1 MNSTNSNS
9 LTSDTLLAPV
19 QEDGKLITAPRSRI
33 KNAKAAHESYMRMKT
48 ADENASYTRAKV
60 QAMLDGEAPYD
71 QAAQRMNGLAEMCN
85 VNWGQGEQL
94 LALATSPYI
103 DLVESVDHLCTM
115 PTNFGDPT
123 ARLDWE
129 QTMAEEFSRMVRGW
143 PEFFPRY
150 QFLIHQFLAHGVGVA
165 FREDEI
171 DWRWQIAPLGDFLI
185 PRQTRASDEEI
196 EIGAVVR
203 GMPPH
208 ELFSK
213 IEDEEAA
220 KELGWNVLAVKK
232 ALMNATQADKYN
244 ASWSEWET
252 LQREFKNNDL
262 GVSGAAY
269 TSEVKLVFMWVKEL
283 DGTVSQYVF
292 PEKLNDDGDEFLYVN
307 RSRYSKSSEV
317 FNTFCYGVGT
327 NGYFHSIR
335 GLGHKI
341 FSIVQALNRLRC
353 RFFDSLMTSSM
364 LMLEPESEQAMEDL
378 SLIHFGPFVI
388 KPPNVKFI
396 QKDYPNFGNSLIP
409 GLNELNSLLQQQSG
423 QYSTEAIFNQAK
435 ERTQYEVQ
443 AQLESLSNISISA
456 LSLFYQPWE
465 RLMKETVRRVARP
478 DYFPQ
483 DPGGEQVA
491 EFRERCM
498 ARGVPEEALMSIDPS
513 RVRVVRAIGNG
524 SSAARSAIMRQVYE
538 LSANFDPQGRQQAI
552 RDLTRTIGGVEAADR
567 YAPAPENQRPPMET
581 KTAELENI
589 LLMQGNEI
597 QVLPSEMHPIHFP
610 VHLDALE
617 QLIASIDSGEQPLE
631 EAAPKLF
638 PLHTHAS
645 AHAEFMVGEPDYPQI
660 KKRLQQIDEVAW
672 NLAKRL
678 EKLRRDAALAQEEA
692 AADPNNPEAP
702 AAQGQTNAANP
713 NALPDTLQRQMVEAS
728 TKLRIAEET
737 HSQQLRHR
745 EEAFRQSQA
754 LKDAEVAASIARK
767 QYT

>member
-1 MNSTNSNS
+1 MNDSTSY
-9 LTSDTLLAPV
+9 TSDTLLAPV
-19 QEDGKLITAPRSRI
+19 QEDGKLLRSRI
-33 KNAKAAHESYMRMKT
+33 KDAKSAHEAYKRMKK
-48 ADENASYTRAKV
+48 ADENSAWTRARV
-60 QAMLDGEAPYD
+60 QAMLDGELPHDPAV
-71 QAAQRMNGLAEMCN
+71 QRQNGLADSCN

-94 LALATSPYI
+94 LSMATSPYI
-103 DLVESVDHLCTM
+103 DLVESVDHLCTI
-115 PTNFGDPT
+115 PTNFGDDT

-129 QTMAEEFSRMVRGW
+129 HVMAEEFSRMVRGW

-196 EIGAVVR
+196 EISAVVR
-203 GMPPH
+203 GVPPH
-208 ELFSK
+208 ELFNK
-213 IEDEEAA
+213 IEDENLA
-220 KELGWNVLAVKK
+220 KELGWKVSAVKK
-232 ALMNATQADKYN
+232 ALMKASQGDTANANTN
-244 ASWSEWET
+244 EWET

-262 GVSGAAY
+262 GTTGAAY
-269 TSEVKLVFMWVKEL
+269 ASEVKLVFMWVKEL
-283 DGTVSQYVF
+283 NGTVSQYIF
-292 PEKLNDDGDEFLYVN
+292 PEDLEDSDDFLYVN
-307 RSRYSKSSEV
+307 RSRFENSSQV
-317 FNTFCYGVGT
+317 FNTFCYGVGS

-335 GLGHKI
+335 GLGHKV

-364 LMLEPESEQAMEDL
+364 LMLEPESEDAIEDL

-396 QKDYPNFGNSLIP
+396 QKDYPNFGQSIIP
-409 GLNELNSLLQQQSG
+409 GLGDLNTLLQQQAG
-423 QYSTEAIFNQAK
+423 QYSTEATFRQDK
-435 ERTQYEVQ
+435 ERTRYEVQ
-443 AQLESLSNISISA
+443 AHLESLANISVAA

-465 RLMKETVRRVARP
+465 RLLRETVRRVARQ

-483 DPGGEQVA
+483 DPGGQYVA
-491 EFRERCM
+491 EFRARCV
-498 ARGVPEEALMSIDPS
+498 ARGVPEEALAAIDPS

-567 YAPAPENQRPPMET
+567 YTPAPENQRPPMEA

-589 LLMQGNEI
+589 LLMQGNQV
-597 QVLPSEMHPIHFP
+597 QVLPSEMHAVQFP

-617 QLIASIDSGEQPLE
+617 QLLADIDSGEQIFE

-645 AHAEFMVGEPDYPQI
+645 AHAEFMVGEPDYPAI
-660 KKRLQQIDEVAW
+660 KKRLQQIDEMAW

-678 EKLRRDAALAQEEA
+678 EKLQRDAAEQASVEGQPQEGQPQEG
-692 AADPNNPEAP
+692 NP
-702 AAQGQTNAANP
+702 ANP
-713 NALPDTLQRQMVEAS
+713 NNLPDTLQRQMVEAS

-737 HSQQLRHR
+737 HSQQMRHR
-745 EEAFRQSQA
+745 EEAFRQSQS
-754 LKDAEVAASIARK
+754 LKDAEVAASLARK
-767 QYT
+767 NFQ